1 MKRQVPQGL
10 EGRNGEE
17 GVRVYMPKTKFVIS
31 GVGLDVLKDGG
42 KYPCAVCRKLWEQ
55 TPSSV
60 TSVYTGYTRNAASS
74 LVG

>member
-1 MKRQVPQGL
+1 MPQGL

-17 GVRVYMPKTKFVIS
+17 RVRVYMPKTKFMIS
-31 GVGLDVLKDGG
+31 GVGLDVLKDGD
-42 KYPCAVCRKLWEQ
+42 KNPVLSVVRVWEQ